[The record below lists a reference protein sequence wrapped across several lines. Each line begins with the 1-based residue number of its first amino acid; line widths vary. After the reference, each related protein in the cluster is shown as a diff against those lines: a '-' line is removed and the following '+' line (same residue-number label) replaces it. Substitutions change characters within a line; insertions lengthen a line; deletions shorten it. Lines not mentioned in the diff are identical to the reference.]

1 MRLKKSLTITSD
13 LGWIERKFLHSKYD
27 GMGAEEATGNS
38 EDFCHMPW
46 LAKKGVPPIMTLFD
60 KISKSMERN
69 CRVYYKKNGSM
80 IPISYKNLP

>member
-46 LAKKGVPPIMTLFD
+46 LAKKGVPPIMTLFG
-60 KISKSMERN
+60 KISKSMERK
-69 CRVYYKKNGSM
+69 VEFVTKKCSNDLFGQDR
-80 IPISYKNLP
+80 N